1 MVDLVYPVVVKIVK
15 GFWSYLGLQFN
26 FIGQSHIP
34 RSGAAIMAINHVGY
48 LDFALAGTAALPADR
63 YLRFMAKK
71 QIFDHPIAGPLMR
84 GMHHISVDRSNGS
97 PSFVAAL
104 RALDKGELVGIFP
117 EATISRTFE
126 IKEMKSGV
134 IRLAT
139 QSGAPIIPTVIW
151 GSQRVW
157 TKRVKKNIKR
167 NNVPITIAIGEP
179 YSVPADCDISVEMER
194 LRKKMESLL
203 EIAQR
208 NYPDIPNGQFW
219 APPRLGGTAPT
230 ADELSAMIAKE
241 QLEHAEKSK
250 QAKLKRAAKKRGEG
264 NTKER

>member
-1 MVDLVYPVVVKIVK
+1 MVDFLYPVVVKIVK
-15 GFWSYLGLQFN
+15 GFWSYLGLQFHI
-26 FIGQSHIP
+26 IGEPHIP
-34 RSGAAIMAINHVGY
+34 RSGSAIMSINHVGY
-48 LDFALAGTAALPADR
+48 LDFALAGTAALPANR

-126 IKEMKSGV
+126 LKEMKSGV
-134 IRLAT
+134 IRLAA
-139 QSGAPIIPTVIW
+139 QSGAPIIPMIIW

-157 TKRVKKNIKR
+157 TKRVKKNLKR
-167 NNVPITIAIGEP
+167 NNIPITIAIGEP
-179 YSVPADCDISVEMER
+179 YTVAADCDIDREMEK
-194 LRKKMESLL
+194 LRQKMESLL
-203 EIAQR
+203 TVAQR

-219 APPRLGGTAPT
+219 APPRLGGCAPT
-230 ADELSAMIAKE
+230 ADQLAAIIAKE
-241 QLEHAEKSK
+241 QLDQQKE
-250 QAKLKRAAKKRGEG
+250 AKKATEASARKKRGESEK
-264 NTKER
+264 KER